1 MIHILIL
8 KKKVMIKILNLKFVI
23 MWEFLNTRMFLL
35 KDICQIGQRKYSLLR
50 KLKTLCH
57 GHVINDLNGEENN
70 GTFYE
75 QELQGTS
82 QQEFRIEKV
91 IKEKV
96 INYVKWKGYDNSFN
110 SWIDKKYIV

>member
-1 MIHILIL
+1 
-8 KKKVMIKILNLKFVI
+8 
-23 MWEFLNTRMFLL
+23 MFLL

-91 IKEKV
+91 IKR
-96 INYVKWKGYDNSFN
+96 KG
-110 SWIDKKYIV
+110 DKLCKMEGL